1 MKPTHTESGH
11 TEPGRKKPAR
21 LLLVP
26 VLAAGLLAA
35 SGAWE
40 TAAAASESCTTYPS
54 NSGQTGNV
62 KCDSNSGVRQHR
74 AVVTCINTGGHKWTI
89 TGQWV
94 YRNRVSSATC
104 SVSGTAGVY
113 SIGYDRRFRG

>member
-1 MKPTHTESGH
+1 MKPTQTESGR
-11 TEPGRKKPAR
+11 TEPGRKKSAR

-40 TAAAASESCTTYPS
+40 TAAASESCTTYPS
-54 NSGQTGNV
+54 DSGQTGNV

-89 TGQWV
+89 TGRWV